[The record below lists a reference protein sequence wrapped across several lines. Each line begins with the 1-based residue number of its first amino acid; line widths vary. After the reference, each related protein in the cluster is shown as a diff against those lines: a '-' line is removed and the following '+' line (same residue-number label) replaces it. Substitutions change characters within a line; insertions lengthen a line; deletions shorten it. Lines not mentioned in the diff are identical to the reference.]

1 MTTVTGILDFPK
13 GSEPRLRQIG
23 DGLVEAA
30 DDPFMPPELIEDLN
44 LRPAQQLTVEVGQHK
59 PKRRRRSGGRTPR
72 PVVEE
77 ILQIE
82 GLEIDAYKA
91 LKPFEELTPIDPEP
105 RMSLE
110 HPGCPPACRLVDLF
124 CPIGFGT
131 RGLIVAPP
139 KAGKTI

>member
-1 MTTVTGILDFPK
+1 MTTATGILDFPK

-23 DGLVEAA
+23 DGLVEGA
-30 DDPFMPPELIEDLN
+30 DDPFMPPELIDDLN
-44 LRPAQQLTVEVGQHK
+44 LRTAQQLTVEVGQRK
-59 PKRRRRSGGRTPR
+59 PKRRRRSGGRAPR

-91 LKPFEELTPIDPEP
+91 RKPFEELTPIDPEP
-105 RMSLE
+105 RMALE

-124 CPIGFGT
+124 AYLG
-131 RGLIVAPP
+131 R
-139 KAGKTI
+139 